1 MFDVLGYTDCRAD
14 QSLNGSTGFQFCAAS
29 PGAGDAEQKIVRPRV
44 HHWARSL
51 TRIPP
56 EQHPETFRCW
66 TQDGAHIILRGRSL
80 TRRTASGRDGNSY
93 SFAALTRDEW
103 DILPA
108 RPAQLWS
115 VPDWPSSEV
124 QGRLAPWPTPLA
136 LDPDFEPEGLQTWVR
151 EQPWAVEHLAQLLTM
166 VEMTSGPEARKL
178 LIEHEDQGVV
188 VRWISLAQLT
198 MSDEEALNS
207 SVHSFAEEP
216 ESAPATFVGAHPLF
230 SDGVRPNAEGY
241 RLFDPLHQRCTPVEP
256 SGSARL
262 HVQWFLTMD
271 ADEALAA
278 ISTSRAWARVLS
290 SFDSD
295 GAARIAGMVLLGV
308 GEPRPGDVPVAAEL
322 LSGLCRQDPE
332 SVPEWGE
339 ELVGL
344 LQACSPASADDVGAV
359 GEIIWEPARIGE
371 TGLARR
377 LASLCLSW
385 GGRRPDLLKAWLARR
400 AVGRPPLHWEEDEED
415 LLRTAADSATALAA
429 ALPAD
434 LLPEL
439 WTLLGDLGLLECLPG
454 SRRSRLLAEAARGCL
469 SSPTALERL
478 IDSGRGEEVARL
490 VARDLPGYWARSG
503 EGIAAL
509 ARGEWDALLTRPQA
523 LVGGPELDAFRWL
536 RQDLSPL
543 LERPEALENLCT
555 LLPASAWPL
564 AEAAANGDE
573 TLVEV
578 WLRTHDRL
586 SDSLEARL
594 AELTSAEQPA
604 HARIH
609 WLMLAARTPAGG
621 PRPVSGAALRGHV
634 ETFERLQDALRR
646 CRPWEQEVNAGL
658 RALHEDRRAH
668 PFLVA
673 YADTLAQAALR
684 AADYRAADA
693 VVSDL
698 SERDQLAVAR
708 ELDRIVR
715 EELGKTDVAVLES
728 AVHLAADGG
737 SPLAVAAGD
746 AVAAFW
752 RDVRMRGVRQRLE
765 KELERRRRLDLLD
778 QIQALE
784 GHSTAE
790 RLGNSV
796 QRGLRRLRRRGKI

>member
-198 MSDEEALNS
+198 MSDAEAMNS

-256 SGSARL
+256 SGSARR
-262 HVQWFLTMD
+262 HAQWFLTMD

-295 GAARIAGMVLLGV
+295 EAARMAGMVLLGV

-332 SVPEWGE
+332 SVPE
-339 ELVGL
+339 
-344 LQACSPASADDVGAV
+344 
-359 GEIIWEPARIGE
+359 
-371 TGLARR
+371 
-377 LASLCLSW
+377 
-385 GGRRPDLLKAWLARR
+385 
-400 AVGRPPLHWEEDEED
+400 
-415 LLRTAADSATALAA
+415 
-429 ALPAD
+429 
-434 LLPEL
+434 
-439 WTLLGDLGLLECLPG
+439 
-454 SRRSRLLAEAARGCL
+454 
-469 SSPTALERL
+469 
-478 IDSGRGEEVARL
+478 
-490 VARDLPGYWARSG
+490 
-503 EGIAAL
+503 
-509 ARGEWDALLTRPQA
+509 
-523 LVGGPELDAFRWL
+523 
-536 RQDLSPL
+536 
-543 LERPEALENLCT
+543 
-555 LLPASAWPL
+555 
-564 AEAAANGDE
+564 
-573 TLVEV
+573 
-578 WLRTHDRL
+578 
-586 SDSLEARL
+586 
-594 AELTSAEQPA
+594 
-604 HARIH
+604 
-609 WLMLAARTPAGG
+609 
-621 PRPVSGAALRGHV
+621 
-634 ETFERLQDALRR
+634 
-646 CRPWEQEVNAGL
+646 
-658 RALHEDRRAH
+658 
-668 PFLVA
+668 
-673 YADTLAQAALR
+673 
-684 AADYRAADA
+684 
-693 VVSDL
+693 
-698 SERDQLAVAR
+698 
-708 ELDRIVR
+708 
-715 EELGKTDVAVLES
+715 
-728 AVHLAADGG
+728 
-737 SPLAVAAGD
+737 
-746 AVAAFW
+746 
-752 RDVRMRGVRQRLE
+752 
-765 KELERRRRLDLLD
+765 
-778 QIQALE
+778 
-784 GHSTAE
+784 
-790 RLGNSV
+790 
-796 QRGLRRLRRRGKI
+796 